1 MKRSLV
7 LVMLV
12 LGCRDSTAPTLTPC
26 AGPVTVTLQTRTLQ
40 PTFSWSPNCLTDQ
53 VSVAEEF
60 PPSVGG
66 DQMKWIL
73 MTRRDEK
80 GSGAPLRYGAVP
92 LSMEELLHAQPLAP
106 THTYHVRVYG
116 SGSMVGEA
124 YFALPYPP
132 D

>member
-12 LGCRDSTAPTLTPC
+12 LGCRDSNAPTLTPC

-60 PPSVGG
+60 PPSGGG
-66 DQMKWIL
+66 DQMRWIL
-73 MTRRDEK
+73 MTRREAK
-80 GSGAPLRYGAVP
+80 GSGVP
-92 LSMEELLHAQPLAP
+92 LVQGRATLMKEGTVHARA
-106 THTYHVRVYG
+106 
-116 SGSMVGEA
+116 
-124 YFALPYPP
+124 
-132 D
+132 

>member
-12 LGCRDSTAPTLTPC
+12 LGCKDSTAPALTPC
-26 AGPVTVTLQTRTLQ
+26 AGPVTVTLQTHTLQ
-40 PTFSWSPNCLTDQ
+40 PTFAWSPNCLTDQ
-53 VSVAEEF
+53 ISVAEEF

-66 DQMKWIL
+66 YEMKWIL
-73 MTRRDEK
+73 MTRRDER

-92 LSMEELLHAQPLAP
+92 FSMEELLHAQPLAF

-124 YFALPYPP
+124 YFVLPYPP